1 MKIQRIILLLL
12 VSICCVAGAQ
22 TTNVQFQAIPF
33 RHAVFVSGG
42 HSVAGTFMLSF
53 CFTNVS
59 KSVINPDPLL
69 EKSSLKING
78 TEMASWPLTVSN
90 GPRDARWTSLSAGDH
105 LEFAYAMGEPDF
117 KPHGVYDVVWV
128 VQGQASKPF
137 KIEVK

>member
-1 MKIQRIILLLL
+1 MKIQHIIPLLLL
-12 VSICCVAGAQ
+12 AICCTVHAQ
-22 TTNVQFQAIPF
+22 STNAPF
-33 RHAVFVSGG
+33 RHAVFVSSG
-42 HSVAGTFMLSF
+42 HTVTGTFMLSF

-59 KSVINPDPLL
+59 KSVINPEPLL
-69 EKSSLKING
+69 EKSSLRVNG
-78 TEMASWPLTVSN
+78 KEVDSWPLSISN
-90 GPRDARWTSLSAGDH
+90 GLRDSRWESLPPGDH